1 MELGVSKEDYL
12 KVIYQLTKQYGS
24 ARVNRIAEELNYTPA
39 STSVAV
45 NKLEALGFV
54 QRNHD
59 RSIVPTP
66 MAMELAEKLFKKYHF
81 LVGFFCWLGV
91 PGNKAMKDAD
101 KMEHILSD
109 KSFEKI
115 CVSVKK
121 HKPQIEKLAV
131 HCLATGENPSEKKF
145 PKEKPEPEIK
155 EMETKKQY
163 TPKILWDYSME
174 RFERM
179 PMSGA
184 ERCEDIMETIG
195 EWYTAGKSSTI
206 EELSQYFGN
215 TLAEVRKYL
224 AELAAR
230 DQIFP
235 VKGKRDPICPTSK
248 GLEIGA
254 KAMEKHKIMSEFF
267 QLIGVNEDQAEAEA
281 CRMEHVVSD
290 DSVMRLNTFLCN
302 DGKYERVITGY
313 NLYARYRMGTYP
325 GIMGMYE
332 MDDNSCPRR
341 LVEEFYH
348 YKRDILLKVE
358 PESCY
363 FVLQWKSEKDQ
374 MKEQKNVWYKNP
386 GMEWTMAQR
395 TEAGEC
401 IPIKPFEFVFIP
413 DDPVVEA
420 SVLITFLPAE
430 VKKFSLDVLENIYEL
445 NVEIW

>member
-1 MELGVSKEDYL
+1 ME
-12 KVIYQLTKQYGS
+12 
-24 ARVNRIAEELNYTPA
+24 
-39 STSVAV
+39 
-45 NKLEALGFV
+45 
-54 QRNHD
+54 
-59 RSIVPTP
+59 
-66 MAMELAEKLFKKYHF
+66 
-81 LVGFFCWLGV
+81 
-91 PGNKAMKDAD
+91 DAD

-115 CVSVKK
+115 CASVKK

-155 EMETKKQY
+155 EMENKKQY

-195 EWYTAGKSSTI
+195 EWYTAGKSTTI

-332 MDDNSCPRR
+332 MDDNNCPRH

-363 FVLQWKSEKDQ
+363 FVLQWKSEEDQ
-374 MKEQKNVWYKNP
+374 MKEQKNLWYKNP
-386 GMEWTMAQR
+386 GLEWTMAQR
-395 TEAGEC
+395 TESGEC
-401 IPIKPFEFVFIP
+401 IPAKPFEFIFIP

-430 VKKFSLDVLENIYEL
+430 VKKFSLDALENIYEL